1 MPHDKARTAAKKHKA
16 QQALDAARKLLEEAR
31 QEERATLRAERLA
44 WEAAVG
50 QQATRAGLTDVSLE
64 ELAQLFAWASL
75 ERTRLEKQAPWC
87 AALATPG
94 GGKTSSRKPGPADEA
109 QAAD

>member
-1 MPHDKARTAAKKHKA
+1 MLHDKARTAAKKRKA

-50 QQATRAGLTDVSLE
+50 QQATRAGLADVSLDE
-64 ELAQLFAWASL
+64 WAQLFVWAAL
-75 ERTRLEKQAPWC
+75 ERTRLGTQAPW
-87 AALATPG
+87 LAEVTTLG
-94 GGKTSSRKPGPADEA
+94 GSKKSSRTAGPPDEA